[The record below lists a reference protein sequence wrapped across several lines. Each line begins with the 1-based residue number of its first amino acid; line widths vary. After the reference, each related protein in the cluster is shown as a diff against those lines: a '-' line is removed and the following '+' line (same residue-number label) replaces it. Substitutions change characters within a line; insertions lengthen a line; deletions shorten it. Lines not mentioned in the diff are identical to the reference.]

1 MSPGMNT
8 LVLDLK
14 TVPDPAVG
22 KRLLALEQF
31 SDAEAVLAM
40 KTLRVAGHQS
50 PVVPLQQR
58 RVVAAALVMASSE
71 GFAIREFTA
80 GSDEGE
86 LLARIEQLAQEQ
98 GAPVWAWDGGRH
110 YRPQLLARALAL
122 KLALP
127 TLLAARGPRS
137 FAEHF
142 GFHPGEAPLGEL
154 AAVHGLPHR
163 LGLRTADTELAHARG
178 ETAKLVGGSAVDAL
192 LAYLL
197 SIALQ
202 AATGEID
209 EPTRK
214 LAHQQVCSW
223 LSTQTASHWQQFR
236 KVWKAL

>member
-1 MSPGMNT
+1 MTT

-14 TVPDPAVG
+14 SVPDPAVG

-31 SDAEAVLAM
+31 GDAEAVLAM

-58 RVVAAALVMASSE
+58 RVVAAALVIAAPE
-71 GFAIREFTA
+71 RFEIREFAA
-80 GSDEGE
+80 GSDEGA
-86 LLARIEQLAQEQ
+86 LLASVEALARDK
-98 GAPVWAWDGGRH
+98 AVPVWAWDGGRH

-127 TLLAARGPRS
+127 SLFSAQGPLSVAA
-137 FAEHF
+137 HF

-163 LGLRTADTELAHARG
+163 LGLRTAETEQAHARG

-197 SIALQ
+197 SIALK
-202 AATGEID
+202 AATGEMA
-209 EPTRK
+209 EPERQA
-214 LAHQQVCSW
+214 AHQQVCRW
-223 LSTQTASHWQQFR
+223 LDEQTASHWQQFR